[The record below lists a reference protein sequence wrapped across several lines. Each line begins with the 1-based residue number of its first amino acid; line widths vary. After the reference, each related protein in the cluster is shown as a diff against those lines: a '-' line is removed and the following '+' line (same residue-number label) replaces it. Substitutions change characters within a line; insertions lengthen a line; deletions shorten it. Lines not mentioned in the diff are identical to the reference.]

1 MYYKQLPR
9 QILSYDF
16 DEKSEFLNYKI
27 LDTVTSHYSIKKGPS
42 FFLILIS
49 KVAMQTNNYAHETKN
64 IFRGNWTT

>member
-42 FFLILIS
+42 FF
-49 KVAMQTNNYAHETKN
+49 
-64 IFRGNWTT
+64 